1 VRVELGSGLSDPS
14 VRRPASLFPASSRPR
29 RPLRNIG
36 LVARGERAR
45 DLCLE
50 TVLDISKAVGRL
62 PCCIDLHENPPNLS
76 DRLDADVVL
85 VSRRLGEPVSERHRR
100 AGDAILRSRAPVLFV
115 PWTARTRMTGGR
127 AVIAW
132 DGSPSAVAALCSAA
146 PLLCV
151 TREILIV
158 DVQLEEAGIDV
169 DQAAKFISDLPGDRH
184 LDVAAQWLESPAA
197 LMQAAL
203 FTRADYFVMG
213 GVGRWSALPEI
224 LYGDCDSSFLRTPVP
239 LLLGH

>member
-1 VRVELGSGLSDPS
+1 
-14 VRRPASLFPASSRPR
+14 
-29 RPLRNIG
+29 
-36 LVARGERAR
+36 
-45 DLCLE
+45 
-50 TVLDISKAVGRL
+50 
-62 PCCIDLHENPPNLS
+62 
-76 DRLDADVVL
+76 
-85 VSRRLGEPVSERHRR
+85 
-100 AGDAILRSRAPVLFV
+100 
-115 PWTARTRMTGGR
+115 
-127 AVIAW
+127 
-132 DGSPSAVAALCSAA
+132 
-146 PLLCV
+146 
-151 TREILIV
+151 V